1 VTAKQVSFSFAART
15 IDFFGGQSI
24 SEDSA
29 AIFELVKNSRD
40 ANAKTV
46 EIKFNNIT
54 SSLNSEIII
63 YDDGDGMSEDD
74 IMKKWMVLGTNNR
87 ALNNKTKRGKEVWG
101 EKGIGRMACQKLSNE
116 TNLISVKN
124 KERVVMDFNWKKF
137 EDTTAS
143 VDQILFDLNSKPTN
157 EENGVT
163 LTLNN
168 LKSKWTSKRI
178 TELKMELSRLVSKE
192 ILLEDT
198 QIKIKSGDEEGEIIG
213 KTYSKLLQSITDHSP
228 FKLNAIFSNGELKIK
243 VMNQIDGK
251 KIWQKNVL
259 ANSRFM
265 SDSETGPFTVDLFY
279 FPRAPGK
286 EKTDTI
292 EKYYD
297 RTIKPGGRDS
307 VTDFLH
313 STFGIYLYRGGAWM
327 KPYGGSTDWLGMASN
342 SVNRTN
348 DIRLPQIYGVI
359 NLTKKGNPQI
369 KTTSHRES
377 ITTNDAFLHLQKIMK
392 MILREFSDFYIDWK
406 KNRTK
411 DKLKD
416 SGAVD
421 GTTVTQGIEDMAK
434 NALKITRGLLPTK
447 ESAQLKQ
454 IMGGITLLHQN
465 DSENKQHEIS
475 EMGEMRHYEKN
486 LATIGIAS
494 SVMAQLIA
502 VPLEANMDLLK
513 EGEKMK
519 TVIEKEGRA
528 LNSTE
533 IKRSDEIISQMGDN
547 QNKILHFM
555 KYVNT
560 LSEHISKSISGSKN
574 FTQVNVKQCWDTV
587 SYGFDS
593 HESKLDIQRFYAWD
607 VPKPFTGVETEELV
621 VKFNKIDLECIL
633 TNFHLNSITSL
644 SLSSN
649 LKKEI
654 TFHYWHS
661 NNSLYLEFLDNGIG
675 IPEEKL
681 DEIFEP
687 FKFGTN
693 RDSKSNVQHGRGL
706 GLHIVKEIVKSYN
719 GEVKAV
725 KSATGAKIQ
734 LSIPDIKRVS

>member
-1 VTAKQVSFSFAART
+1 VPAKQVSFSFAART

-40 ANAKTV
+40 ANSKTV
-46 EIKFNNIT
+46 VITFNNIA
-54 SSLNSEIII
+54 SDLNSEIII

-87 ALNNKTKRGKEVWG
+87 AINNKTKRGKEVWG

-124 KERVVMDFNWKKF
+124 KERVVMDFDWKKF
-137 EDTTAS
+137 ENTTDS
-143 VDQILFDLNSKPTN
+143 VDQILFDLNSKSTD

-163 LTLNN
+163 LTLTN

-178 TELKMELSRLVSKE
+178 TELKMELSRLISKE
-192 ILLEDT
+192 ILLDDT
-198 QIKIKSGDEEGEIIG
+198 QIKIKSGDEEGETIG

-228 FKLNAIFSNGELKIK
+228 FKLNAIFSGGELKIK

-265 SDSETGPFTVDLFY
+265 SDSETGSFTVDLFY
-279 FPRAPGK
+279 FPRASGK
-286 EKTDTI
+286 EKTDAI

-297 RTIKPGGRDS
+297 RTIKPGGRES
-307 VTDFLH
+307 VNDFLH
-313 STFGIYLYRGGAWM
+313 STFGIYIYQSGAWM
-327 KPYGGSTDWLGMASN
+327 KPYGGSTDWLEMSSN

-359 NLTKKGNPQI
+359 NLTKKGNPEI
-369 KTTSHRES
+369 RTTSHRES
-377 ITTNDAFLHLQKIMK
+377 ITTNDAFLHLKKIMK
-392 MILREFSDFYIDWK
+392 LILREFSDFFIDWK
-406 KNRTK
+406 KNRPNE
-411 DKLKD
+411 KLKD
-416 SGAVD
+416 IGEID
-421 GTTVTQGIEDMAK
+421 GTTPAQGIDDMAK
-434 NALKITRGLLPTK
+434 NALKITRGLLPRNQ
-447 ESAQLKQ
+447 SVQLKQ
-454 IMGGITLLHQN
+454 IVDSMVSLYQSE
-465 DSENKQHEIS
+465 SENTQHDIL

-486 LATIGIAS
+486 LATLGIAS
-494 SVMAQLIA
+494 SVMAQVITK
-502 VPLEANMDLLK
+502 PLEANMDLLK
-513 EGEKMK
+513 EGEQMK
-519 TVIEKEGRA
+519 LKIAKEGRA
-528 LNSTE
+528 LTPAE
-533 IKRSDEIISQMGDN
+533 IKRSDEIITQMGDN
-547 QNKILHFM
+547 QNTILHFM
-555 KYVNT
+555 KYIGI

-587 SYGFDS
+587 SDGFDS
-593 HESKLDIQRFYAWD
+593 PESKLNIKRFYAWD
-607 VPKPFTGVETEELV
+607 VPSPFTGTGTEELV

-644 SLSSN
+644 SLSPN

-654 TFHYWHS
+654 TFHYWHTD
-661 NNSLYLEFLDNGIG
+661 NSLYLEFLDNGIG

-693 RDSKSNVQHGRGL
+693 RDSKSKVQHGRGL

-734 LSIPDIKRVS
+734 LSIPGIKRVS